1 MDLDQRIKKW
11 GEAHRREGLREG
23 EQKILLRQLNKRFGD
38 LPRWAQQRLRKAQPE
53 QLERWGE
60 AMLDAKKL
68 EAVFV

>member
-11 GEAHRREGLREG
+11 GEAHRRKGLREG